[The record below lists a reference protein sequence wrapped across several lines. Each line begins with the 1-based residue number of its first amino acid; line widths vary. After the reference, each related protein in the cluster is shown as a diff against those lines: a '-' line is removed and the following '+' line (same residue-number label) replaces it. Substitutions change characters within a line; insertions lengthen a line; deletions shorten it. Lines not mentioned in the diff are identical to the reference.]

1 MNNFTL
7 IFIVFFLFHGFAKGF
22 DYWKIAQ
29 TWPPGFCREKQCI
42 PGKETLMKFTIHGL
56 WPSIRSSTQGSTN
69 CGNMPLPKMGGIE
82 SELQQ
87 DWPNLLDT
95 NDTEFWS
102 DQWKKHGTCS
112 YMMPFDFFM
121 LALDIYA
128 RNDLQAILNNA
139 GILSG
144 GNYDKNHI
152 ISAISISV
160 GAKPQV
166 VCSKASPKHVI
177 EIRLCLDTNQFPSYI
192 NCPSQWSTTCD
203 KGLLQQGN
211 PVLCDQ

>member
-1 MNNFTL
+1 
-7 IFIVFFLFHGFAKGF
+7 
-22 DYWKIAQ
+22 
-29 TWPPGFCREKQCI
+29 
-42 PGKETLMKFTIHGL
+42 
-56 WPSIRSSTQGSTN
+56 
-69 CGNMPLPKMGGIE
+69 MGGIQ

-87 DWPNLLDT
+87 DWPNLLNA
-95 NDTEFWS
+95 NDTTFWS
-102 DQWKKHGTCS
+102 YQWKKHGTCS
-112 YMMPFDFFM
+112 YMMSFDFFM

-152 ISAISISV
+152 ISTISLSL

-177 EIRLCLDTNQFPSYI
+177 EIRLCLDTNQFPGYI
-192 NCPSQWSTTCD
+192 NCPSQWFACD
-203 KGLLQQGN
+203 KGQYVNFL
-211 PVLCDQ
+211 

>member
-1 MNNFTL
+1 
-7 IFIVFFLFHGFAKGF
+7 
-22 DYWKIAQ
+22 
-29 TWPPGFCREKQCI
+29 
-42 PGKETLMKFTIHGL
+42 
-56 WPSIRSSTQGSTN
+56 
-69 CGNMPLPKMGGIE
+69 MGGIE

-152 ISAISISV
+152 I
-160 GAKPQV
+160 
-166 VCSKASPKHVI
+166 
-177 EIRLCLDTNQFPSYI
+177 
-192 NCPSQWSTTCD
+192 
-203 KGLLQQGN
+203 
-211 PVLCDQ
+211 